1 MINLKKIL
9 YFNCIVILLAGCGT
23 LSDVGKAVKNQ
34 KTNTTDEFLVKKR
47 SPLSMPPDYNEIPKP
62 GTLENTEDNKTDSK
76 KIKEIFNI
84 EREKK
89 LKNSSTKSVEES
101 ILNRIG
107 K

>member
-1 MINLKKIL
+1 MKNLFKNTL
-9 YFNCIVILLAGCGT
+9 FILLILGA
-23 LSDVGKAVKNQ
+23 LSACQNVKDGLTGKK
-34 KTNTTDEFLVKKR
+34 KTNSDEFLVKKR

-62 GTLENTEDNKTDSK
+62 GTLENNEDNKADSK